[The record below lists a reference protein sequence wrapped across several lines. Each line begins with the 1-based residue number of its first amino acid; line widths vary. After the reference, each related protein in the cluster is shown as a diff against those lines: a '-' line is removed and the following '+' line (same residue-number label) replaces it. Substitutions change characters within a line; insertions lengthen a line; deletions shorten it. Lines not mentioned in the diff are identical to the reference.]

1 MLLAAMAIVA
11 IPLSGGAQAGSGG
24 VGKGRGH
31 SVFKER
37 YSPSKHYRR
46 AYKHRRHSRRLH
58 RRRPQVA
65 GFRFAAGGHAYGYE
79 YQSYPEFNYG
89 PPSRK
94 FHGYF
99 GYCPNF
105 DNRTFVESTFGG
117 GIRFGGMM
125 P

>member
-1 MLLAAMAIVA
+1 MRIITLLAAAAVLA
-11 IPLSGGAQAGSGG
+11 IPLSGGAQADSGH
-24 VGKGRGH
+24 VSKGPRH
-31 SVFKER
+31 SVLKGD
-37 YSPSKHYRR
+37 YTP
-46 AYKHRRHSRRLH
+46 YKHHRYGHKA

-65 GFRFAAGGHAYGYE
+65 GFRFAAGGHANGYE

-89 PPSRK
+89 PPSRQ
-94 FHGYF
+94 FHGYY
-99 GYCPNF
+99 GYGPNF

>member
-1 MLLAAMAIVA
+1 MRIITLLAAAAVLA
-11 IPLSGGAQAGSGG
+11 IPLSGGAYADSDG
-24 VGKGRGH
+24 VSKGRRH
-31 SVFKER
+31 SVFKEKN
-37 YSPSKHYRR
+37 YSPTRHHRYAHKLRR
-46 AYKHRRHSRRLH
+46 SPR
-58 RRRPQVA
+58 VA
-65 GFRFAAGGHAYGYE
+65 GFRYAAGGHAYGYE

-99 GYCPNF
+99 GYGPNF
-105 DNRTFVESTFGG
+105 DNRTFAESTFGG